1 MRRAFAMIAS
11 IACLAALI
19 CAPVT
24 LAGSRAQENGA
35 ATATPES
42 SAPETIDGIAVR
54 IESDIITDS
63 EVAELAA
70 YQRLVDGKAKPRA
83 DVIRELIDQWIVRG
97 EAEAAQYPQPS
108 AADVDHAYAELQKQ
122 FGTAADFKKH
132 CADAGI
138 SENAVRRMLA
148 RQIYLTRF
156 LDFRFRPA
164 AQVDAQQIRN
174 YYQDQLVAKLR
185 AKGQK
190 IPSLAEVAPQIRE
203 ALIQQEI
210 DALSKQWLDDT
221 RSGLTID
228 IVSQGAGQ

>member
-1 MRRAFAMIAS
+1 MRRA
-11 IACLAALI
+11 L
-19 CAPVT
+19 
-24 LAGSRAQENGA
+24 
-35 ATATPES
+35 ATAAFIWWMVFLANPMTA
-42 SAPETIDGIAVR
+42 SAAWLGQGNSAAPTTAGASQPIDGIAVR

-83 DVIRELIDQWIVRG
+83 GVIRELIDQWIVRG

-108 AADVDHAYAELQKQ
+108 AADVDRAYAELQKQ
-122 FGTAADFKKH
+122 FGAAADFKNH

-138 SENAVRRMLA
+138 SEAAVRRMLA

-164 AQVDAQQIRN
+164 AQVDSQQIQN
-174 YYQDQLVAKLR
+174 FYQNQLAPKLR
-185 AKGQK
+185 ANGQK
-190 IPSLAEVAPQIRE
+190 IPSLADVEPEIRE
-203 ALIQQEI
+203 TLVQQEI
-210 DALSKQWLDDT
+210 DALSIQWLDDT

-228 IVSQGAGQ
+228 IMPQGAGQ